1 VRIRVLLASL
11 AVVSLSLFGWAGTAS
26 AAQEEGG
33 ETGQGE
39 EEPELE
45 HDAEECLHILEDGG
59 DVDEC
64 QEAPSPILP
73 AADELIW
80 GAISFAL
87 LTVLLIKVAWPP
99 LRKSMEDR
107 TERIRD
113 SIDTAEQA
121 KDEAQRVLE
130 EYRAQLADAR
140 NESARIIEEARQTA
154 DQLRRDLQTR
164 AEADIAEMRTRAQ
177 EEINAAKDRAMA
189 EVRTQV
195 SELAINAAEL
205 VVGRNL
211 DRDTNRQLV
220 DQFIDQV
227 GSSR

>member
-1 VRIRVLLASL
+1 MRIRVLLAGL
-11 AVVSLSLFGWAGTAS
+11 AVVFLALFGWAGAAS
-26 AAQEEGG
+26 AAQEEEGV
-33 ETGQGE
+33 
-39 EEPELE
+39 EPADHE
-45 HDAEECLHILEDGG
+45 AEECLHILEGG
-59 DVDEC
+59 GEVDEC
-64 QEAPSPILP
+64 QEAPSPIVP
-73 AADELIW
+73 ATDELIW

-87 LTVLLIKVAWPP
+87 LTFALIKFAWPP
-99 LRKSMEDR
+99 LKKSMEDR

-113 SIDTAEQA
+113 SIDSAERA
-121 KDEAQRVLE
+121 KDDANQVLE
-130 EYRAQLADAR
+130 QYRAQLADAR

-154 DQLRRDLQTR
+154 DQLRRDLQQR

-205 VVGRNL
+205 VVGRSL
-211 DRDTNRQLV
+211 DRETNRQLV

-227 GSSR
+227 GSTR